1 MRHPVGSKVSDGQAE
16 LTDVGALITNNFAIH
31 AFEHTILVG
40 LTTGSLVVFGVA
52 CWHLLRGRNIALF
65 KKAAMLAL
73 IVAVPVTAVNM
84 AVGSRFGIVTTTDQP
99 MKIAAAEALWDSEEP
114 ASFSLFQI
122 GGFTKDDPD
131 PSVDLEVPYLLSL
144 LSSGSFNSKV
154 DGLNQLQSQY
164 TRRYGRDNYIPS
176 VRTAY
181 WGMRVMAYL
190 GGLMLLVAA
199 LGAYLYRR
207 ANWSRPAGFSGRRWW
222 PWRFRSSRPLPA
234 GC

>member
-1 MRHPVGSKVSDGQAE
+1 M
-16 LTDVGALITNNFAIH
+16 
-31 AFEHTILVG
+31 G

-131 PSVDLEVPYLLSL
+131 PSVDLEVPYLLS
-144 LSSGSFNSKV
+144 
-154 DGLNQLQSQY
+154 
-164 TRRYGRDNYIPS
+164 
-176 VRTAY
+176 
-181 WGMRVMAYL
+181 
-190 GGLMLLVAA
+190 
-199 LGAYLYRR
+199 
-207 ANWSRPAGFSGRRWW
+207 
-222 PWRFRSSRPLPA
+222 SSRQA
-234 GC
+234 RSTARSTA